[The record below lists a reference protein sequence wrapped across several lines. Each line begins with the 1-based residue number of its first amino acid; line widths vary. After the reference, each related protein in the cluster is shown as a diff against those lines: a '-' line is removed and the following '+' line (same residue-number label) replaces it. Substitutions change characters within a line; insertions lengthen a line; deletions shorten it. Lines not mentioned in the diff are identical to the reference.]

1 MSPGSVKIE
10 DEKDQKTHLWPRLPL
25 SNDKNA
31 FGHVSNLSSPPGSS
45 NTPLRSSNVS
55 TPAKEG
61 SSSSGSAMGG
71 GDKARLVK
79 HEEHGLMS
87 DKNVM
92 ILL

>member
-1 MSPGSVKIE
+1 MSPGSVKIKNE
-10 DEKDQKTHLWPRLPL
+10 RDQKAHLWPRLPL

-31 FGHVSNLSSPPGSS
+31 FTYVLNLSSPAGTS

-61 SSSSGSAMGG
+61 SSGSAMGG

-79 HEEHGLMS
+79 HEEHGLML

>member
-1 MSPGSVKIE
+1 MSPGSVKIKNE
-10 DEKDQKTHLWPRLPL
+10 RDQKTYLWPRLPP

-31 FGHVSNLSSPPGSS
+31 FTYALNLSSPAGTS
-45 NTPLRSSNVS
+45 NAPLRSSNVS

-79 HEEHGLMS
+79 YEEHGLML
-87 DKNVM
+87 DKNAM